1 MKQREESKMT
11 EQIEDTKPKEIREL
25 VYFLLDHFD
34 DDNSYVK
41 IGKCKSISDHQIE
54 DPDNQDA
61 VFKRMG
67 SCKTGNPRP
76 LILLGYLYGEEKYF
90 HNVFHAHNVEGEWFN
105 YQPIKGII
113 LNLRLTQ
120 VDKALEKWKGSDKA
134 KVFNMIHEEMRAW
147 NVSKD
152 KEDELSKKL
161 EEEEKKIEARTWDDY
176 IRSYLEERYYDYID
190 EEIIRNRFRT
200 GRGQL
205 DNNAIRNLHNE
216 NHTEICKFLEVTF
229 GGRVGVKTK
238 SKNSIVDYFND
249 IIHEGE
255 PYYNLDGNDWTADG
269 ISYRNAISL
278 WQKANPKI
286 VQYVRKLVEK
296 DEIKMR
302 ESLELV
308 DRGFR
313 SLGAK

>member
-1 MKQREESKMT
+1 MINET
-11 EQIEDTKPKEIREL
+11 EDTKPKEVREL

-34 DDNSYVK
+34 EDNSYVK
-41 IGKCKSISDHQIE
+41 IGKCKPISDHQIE

-61 VFKRMG
+61 VFKRLG

-76 LILLGYLYGEEKYF
+76 LILLGYLYGEEKYW
-90 HNVFHAHNVEGEWFN
+90 HNVFHAHGVDGEWFN

-120 VDKALEKWKGSDKA
+120 VDKALEKWKSSEIA
-134 KVFNMIHEEMRAW
+134 KVTKMIYKEMDAW
-147 NVSKD
+147 NIHKVEKD
-152 KEDELSKKL
+152 ALYKKL
-161 EEEEKKIEARTWDDY
+161 EKEQTKIDRYTWDHY
-176 IRSYLEERYYDYID
+176 IKSYLEGRHYDYID

-216 NHTEICKFLEVTF
+216 NHTEICKFLDVTF
-229 GGRVGVKTK
+229 GGRAEVKLK

-255 PYYNLDGNDWTADG
+255 PYYNLENDGWNAG
-269 ISYRNAISL
+269 GVSYRNAISL

-286 VQYVRKLVEK
+286 VQYAVKLVEK
-296 DEIKMR
+296 DETKMR
-302 ESLELV
+302 ESLELL
-308 DRGFR
+308 DKGFR
-313 SLGAK
+313 ELGAGKSV